1 MTGVAVRRGAVRI
14 GITGVRRYLARNP
27 SLAWGLALAAGLV
40 LFMAGGSLA
49 WDTTLAEP
57 LSAPVAR
64 PPSWAHPFGTDT
76 QGRDLLAVMIVG
88 TRLTLKIGMIAG
100 GIGVLVGAAVGFTAA
115 YAGGRIDAAIRTLT
129 DVLLT
134 VPALLFLIVVASS
147 LKGEITSTT
156 MGLMIAALSWMAPAR
171 QIRAQALVL
180 RGAPYVVMARL
191 GGMRGTE
198 IVLREMLPNL
208 LPFLMASFVLALAQ
222 AILASV
228 GLEALGLGAQDE
240 PTLGMTVYWMMSYS
254 AFVRGFWWWIAA
266 PIVALCLVFVALYL
280 VTAGLDEIANP
291 RLKRRVVA

>member
-1 MTGVAVRRGAVRI
+1 
-14 GITGVRRYLARNP
+14 
-27 SLAWGLALAAGLV
+27 
-40 LFMAGGSLA
+40 
-49 WDTTLAEP
+49 
-57 LSAPVAR
+57 
-64 PPSWAHPFGTDT
+64 
-76 QGRDLLAVMIVG
+76 
-88 TRLTLKIGMIAG
+88 
-100 GIGVLVGAAVGFTAA
+100 
-115 YAGGRIDAAIRTLT
+115 
-129 DVLLT
+129 
-134 VPALLFLIVVASS
+134 
-147 LKGEITSTT
+147 
-156 MGLMIAALSWMAPAR
+156 MIAAIAGRFAMLLLVVWMAASVHVLIPRLADRNPVAERLAQVAAQGGSQSGIDEMVKSYEARVGLDRPLWQQYLGYLGDLARFDLGYSIANDPMRVADQIALALPWTIGLLGAATLVAFAVGSILGAPAR

-191 GGMRGTE
+191 GGMRGPE